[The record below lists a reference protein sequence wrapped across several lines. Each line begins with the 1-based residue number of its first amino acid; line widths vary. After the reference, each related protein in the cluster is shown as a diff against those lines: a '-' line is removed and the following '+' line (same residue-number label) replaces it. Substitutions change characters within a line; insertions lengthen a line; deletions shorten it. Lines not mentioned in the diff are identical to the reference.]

1 MILQCPHEKSCP
13 LLDSSN
19 LRCFFSQRLH
29 RPAFLRKTKHA
40 KAGHEDVG
48 YSYIVIRRGQRPVP
62 FVSHFQTRDK
72 HDLLERDNF
81 ISDPSIERIR
91 SEAYNWPR
99 LVFPPL
105 KRTGHAILDVCS
117 PEGTIDLFSSRKF
130 VLTIL

>member
-1 MILQCPHEKSCP
+1 M
-13 LLDSSN
+13 
-19 LRCFFSQRLH
+19 
-29 RPAFLRKTKHA
+29 
-40 KAGHEDVG
+40 
-48 YSYIVIRRGQRPVP
+48 
-62 FVSHFQTRDK
+62 SHFQTRDK